1 MKKIL
6 ITLLALPLLMVSC
19 KDEKA
24 TPSVEQQEQ
33 GTLPDAKAL
42 DSIPPT
48 ETDTIKADTVA
59 AATDAWYGNYS
70 GSLPCGDCKGILTR
84 LTFGKDKK
92 YTMSAQYLGKETKP
106 TIYKGTYDFD
116 APKRIATLDA
126 EGDHL
131 KFLVVEKDSMV
142 IKLDKFGNREK
153 GGPFARYFLH
163 KVM

>member
-6 ITLLALPLLMVSC
+6 IALFALPLFFGSC
-19 KDEKA
+19 KDDKA

-33 GTLPDAKAL
+33 GTLPNAEAL
-42 DSIPPT
+42 DSVAPA

-84 LTFGKDKK
+84 ITFDKDKK
-92 YTMSAQYLGKETKP
+92 YTMSSQYLGKEKP
-106 TIYKGTYDFD
+106 IIYKGTYDFD
-116 APKRIATLDA
+116 SPKRIATLDA

-153 GGPFARYFLH
+153 GAPYARYFLH